1 MRIHCTRRQC
11 DRGSTCCPFWQNCLR
26 SSSIGWLVLRLGRV
40 LDAPF
45 VRRLQYPLTRHN
57 AFLETR
63 VPQMLG
69 LGIALRDRVA
79 IWRRVRVLLTR
90 VVYLYL
96 GQRRLRPRH
105 IYRSHVC
112 IVRLPLFDR
121 LGIRAYGVL

>member
-1 MRIHCTRRQC
+1 M
-11 DRGSTCCPFWQNCLR
+11 
-26 SSSIGWLVLRLGRV
+26 LRLGRV
-40 LDAPF
+40 LDVPL
-45 VRRLQYPLTRHN
+45 VRRLLYPLTLHN

-90 VVYLYL
+90 VVYL
-96 GQRRLRPRH
+96 GQRRFRPSH

-112 IVRLPLFDR
+112 IVRRPLFDR

>member
-1 MRIHCTRRQC
+1 MLC
-11 DRGSTCCPFWQNCLR
+11 
-26 SSSIGWLVLRLGRV
+26 LGRV
-40 LDAPF
+40 LDVPF
-45 VRRLQYPLTRHN
+45 VRRLQYPLTWHN

-90 VVYLYL
+90 VVYL
-96 GQRRLRPRH
+96 GQRRLCRRH
-105 IYRSHVC
+105 VYRSHVC
-112 IVRLPLFDR
+112 VARLPLFDR